1 MAVSHPLAA
10 GGIVVR
16 HGTVP
21 RIALVRLRKD
31 KTWVLPKGKLNRGEP
46 AHAAA
51 EREVLEETG
60 HQVTLHEFVG
70 AMTYPV
76 RGRPKVV
83 RFWRMEAG
91 GRATR
96 KLMRDVVAVEF
107 LSFNAAVRRLS
118 RSHERLFL
126 EKVWP
131 CLISAIVRQERKRVA
146 NMLGPLLFKP
156 EPALKVKPKPKRAR
170 KKLKSGRRSNDGTIA
185 MTTIETTQAAGSG
198 RAPWPRLQRYVLDRL
213 RTGRD
218 LLRG

>member
-60 HQVTLHEFVG
+60 HQVTMHEFVG

-156 EPALKVKPKPKRAR
+156 KPALKVKPKRAR
-170 KKLKSGRRSNDGTIA
+170 KKLKSARRRPISKDDSAAA
-185 MTTIETTQAAGSG
+185 MTEANQAAGA
-198 RAPWPRLQRYVLDRL
+198 RNAPWPWLQRYVLDRL